1 MFFQPYLI
9 KLLADGFIS
18 YVTHAVCK
26 LSVWGLSLTQNQL
39 MHLQLRS
46 EACVFSISRSDRVSK
61 YYHQELHWLRVAQ
74 FIQFHVAC
82 VMS

>member
-1 MFFQPYLI
+1 MSHMQY
-9 KLLADGFIS
+9 A
-18 YVTHAVCK
+18 

-74 FIQFHVAC
+74 FIQLVL
-82 VMS
+82 